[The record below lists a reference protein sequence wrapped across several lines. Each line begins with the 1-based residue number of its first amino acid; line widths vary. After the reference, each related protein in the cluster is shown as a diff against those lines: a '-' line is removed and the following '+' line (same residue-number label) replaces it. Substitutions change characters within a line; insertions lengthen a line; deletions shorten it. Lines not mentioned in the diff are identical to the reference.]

1 MAKNDALWRGTAY
14 GGQFRVLAVEA
25 TQTVQQA
32 RDLHDLSP
40 LATFLVGKMISAAAM
55 LSLDLKARDAE
66 VSLKLEGDG
75 PLRGAMVICRKNGDL
90 RGYAYQPQ
98 YFAEPAQEN
107 FNPVGQLGKGTLSVI
122 RTSPY
127 GSPSIGF
134 TSLVPGEVAQNLAD
148 YLDKSEQVPS
158 AVDLGVLIDPQAKV
172 RAAGGFIIQ
181 QLPNADPSHADELIE
196 ALGKTPNVSDL
207 MDMGLSLPEI
217 LAKFVFPG
225 QNLELLPAGELRWR
239 CTCSKARFARGL
251 KLLGQAELESLREGV
266 EPVCHFCGKTYR
278 FSPADIGRLIRSLED
293 QT

>member
-98 YFAEPAQEN
+98 YFAEPPQEN
-107 FNPVGQLGKGTLSVI
+107 FNPVGQLGRGTLSVI
-122 RTSPY
+122 RSSPRAK
-127 GSPSIGF
+127 PTMGF
-134 TSLVPGEVAQNLAD
+134 TPLEEGEVAQNLAVYFD
-148 YLDKSEQVPS
+148 RSEQVPS
-158 AVDLGVLIDPQAKV
+158 AVDLGVLIDPRARV
-172 RAAGGFIIQ
+172 VAAGGFIIQ
-181 QLPNADPSHADELIE
+181 QMPGADPASAEELIA
-196 ALGKTPNVSDL
+196 ALERVPNVSDL
-207 MDMGLSLPEI
+207 MDMGLSLPRI
-217 LAKFVFPG
+217 LEKFVFPDG
-225 QNLELLPAGELRWR
+225 SLDLVPAGEIRWR
-239 CTCSKARFARGL
+239 CTCSKQRFARAL
-251 KLLGQAELESLREGV
+251 KLLGRAELETMREGID
-266 EPVCHFCGKTYR
+266 PVCHFCNRSYR
-278 FSPADIGRLIRSLED
+278 FTPADIGRLLISLED
-293 QT
+293 RL